1 MTKKQNTTG
10 LFRVSKV
17 KNYNSKKPY
26 RFAYQMQNEFFKCE
40 IKSKDI
46 LKLKEKVTLA
56 GLPWGITDKDLAIIT
71 ANEEGINPI
80 DLNSNLDPK
89 YVKIKNNFTFEELG
103 HCTGCNFCFTTGRND
118 CVYKLEK
125 VKTNE

>member
-26 RFAYQMQNEFFKCE
+26 RFAYQMKTECFHCD
-40 IKSKDI
+40 IRAIDI
-46 LKLKEKVTLA
+46 LKLKERVTQA
-56 GLPWGITDKDLAIIT
+56 GLPWGIVNKDLAIIT
-71 ANEEGINPI
+71 ANEEGINPM
-80 DLNSNLDPK
+80 DLNSNLDSK
-89 YVKIKNNFTFEELG
+89 YVKIHNNFTFEELG

-118 CVYKLEK
+118 CVYQIE
-125 VKTNE
+125 VVSNE